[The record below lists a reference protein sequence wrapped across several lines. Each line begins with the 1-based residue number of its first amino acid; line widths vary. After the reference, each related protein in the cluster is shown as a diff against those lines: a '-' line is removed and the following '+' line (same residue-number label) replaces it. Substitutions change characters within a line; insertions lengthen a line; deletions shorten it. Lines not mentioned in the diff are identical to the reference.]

1 MKQKKHLKPDVV
13 LKEYWRRNER
23 FADLFNQVFF
33 QGAKALHPEDLTD
46 KDTEMSSVIMEKE
59 KVTALSGT
67 RDLVKQYRKGVDLVL
82 IGIENQMKVHY
93 GMPVRTM
100 LYEAVDYTRQCRE
113 LEQKHRRERD
123 LESSDE
129 FLSGIAKNDRIK
141 GAVSLV
147 IYYGEKEWDGPAA
160 LSDMMEV
167 PELFASFF
175 NDHRIHLLQVKET
188 ERYHFAEKDN
198 QDFFTLLREFYQN
211 QKKIDLDIFR
221 KKYAEMEIYWETL
234 AALGAATGTEK
245 LVELA
250 FENEGGRLNMCTALE
265 NLKEEGR
272 LEGIE
277 EGRLEGIEEG
287 RLEAIQDFVG
297 IFRELGISNEVI
309 LEKIQEKF
317 HLEKGKALEILN

>member
-1 MKQKKHLKPDVV
+1 M
-13 LKEYWRRNER
+13 
-23 FADLFNQVFF
+23 
-33 QGAKALHPEDLTD
+33 
-46 KDTEMSSVIMEKE
+46 
-59 KVTALSGT
+59 
-67 RDLVKQYRKGVDLVL
+67 
-82 IGIENQMKVHY
+82 
-93 GMPVRTM
+93 
-100 LYEAVDYTRQCRE
+100 
-113 LEQKHRRERD
+113 
-123 LESSDE
+123 
-129 FLSGIAKNDRIK
+129 
-141 GAVSLV
+141 
-147 IYYGEKEWDGPAA
+147 
-160 LSDMMEV
+160 
-167 PELFASFF
+167 
-175 NDHRIHLLQVKET
+175 LQVKET

-277 EGRLEGIEEG
+277 EGRLEGIEKGRLEGIEEG